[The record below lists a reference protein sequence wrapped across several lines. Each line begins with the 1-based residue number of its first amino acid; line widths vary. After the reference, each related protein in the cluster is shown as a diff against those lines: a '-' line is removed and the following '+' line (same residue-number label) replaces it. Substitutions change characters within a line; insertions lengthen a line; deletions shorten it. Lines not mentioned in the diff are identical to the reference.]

1 MNAVDRAGFA
11 AYQER
16 MANQPRRLSSQE
28 AEALRMFL
36 QTAQTSSFGMR
47 EVAFTYFAD
56 GFLAQVRSAC
66 AKIGAALEVAE

>member
-28 AEALRMFL
+28 AEALRVFL
-36 QTAQTSSFGMR
+36 HTTQVSSFEMR
-47 EVAFTYFAD
+47 QVAYMYYTE
-56 GFLAQVRSAC
+56 GFLAQVRAAC